1 MKKVGVIAFTL
12 VLLLV
17 IVQAVGATGYGPAQE
32 IGPYDRSAWQ
42 NAWADYNGDGHLDFV
57 QAQTDFHSGGDH
69 ENFVYFGDGYGG
81 FTYQELPWSNESYS
95 VDAADY
101 DGDGDTDLAV
111 GNFGQNYLYINDGS
125 GHFTAVAAFGSGNT
139 IRVSW
144 GDCNGDGYPDLAVA
158 NRGPSNHSG
167 EQNYLY
173 VNNGDGTFTQHAEF
187 GNGATYSITW
197 GDFDGDGDLDAA
209 VANYNQNYL
218 YINDGACNFT
228 ARAEFGTAHTLDIA
242 WGDFDGD
249 GDLDAA
255 VANGRWPNEG
265 DYYVN
270 IQNYLYVNDGSGDF
284 TARSEFG
291 TRNSVSASWGDI
303 DGDGDLD
310 LAVANVADSQPNVLY
325 VNNGNGTFTED
336 TGAFPGSY
344 WTARSTFADIG
355 GNGTLEF
362 IITQF
367 CVQSSCPSA
376 VWWNGAV
383 GDYVWKDSD

>member
-57 QAQTDFHSGGDH
+57 QAQTDSHSGGDH

-209 VANYNQNYL
+209 VAN
-218 YINDGACNFT
+218 
-228 ARAEFGTAHTLDIA
+228 
-242 WGDFDGD
+242 
-249 GDLDAA
+249 
-255 VANGRWPNEG
+255 
-265 DYYVN
+265 
-270 IQNYLYVNDGSGDF
+270 
-284 TARSEFG
+284 
-291 TRNSVSASWGDI
+291 
-303 DGDGDLD
+303 
-310 LAVANVADSQPNVLY
+310 DSKP
-325 VNNGNGTFTED
+325 
-336 TGAFPGSY
+336 
-344 WTARSTFADIG
+344 
-355 GNGTLEF
+355 
-362 IITQF
+362 
-367 CVQSSCPSA
+367 
-376 VWWNGAV
+376 
-383 GDYVWKDSD
+383 